1 MSDFEHKEELVISKF
16 FATRYKSGY
25 VQAIPSSL
33 DSLLLISSNVSCE
46 VQAKDCQQPTS
57 QHSVYAKFYS
67 SVVPELGYPFNRKS
81 QDRDI
86 QTFQGA
92 EGISFTVPMQ

>member
-1 MSDFEHKEELVISKF
+1 MI
-16 FATRYKSGY
+16 FAARQKSGY
-25 VQAIPSSL
+25 VQAIRGSL

-67 SVVPELGYPFNRKS
+67 SVVPELGYPFNRRMSPVKS
-81 QDRDI
+81 QNGDI

-92 EGISFTVPMQ
+92 EGISFTDPMQ